1 MSPIFPI
8 DFVSSCSSGVS
19 VSWKIGKVEKEKALK
34 LPKQESNKKVSVGKF
49 TEIITH
55 TALAH
60 SEASQTVRW
69 SLLSLLK
76 TWMSTC
82 ASS

>member
-19 VSWKIGKVEKEKALK
+19 VSWKIGKVEKEKAL
-34 LPKQESNKKVSVGKF
+34 KQESNKKVSVGKF

>member
-34 LPKQESNKKVSVGKF
+34 LRKQESNKSFEGHKLTSG
-49 TEIITH
+49 
-55 TALAH
+55 
-60 SEASQTVRW
+60 
-69 SLLSLLK
+69 
-76 TWMSTC
+76 
-82 ASS
+82 